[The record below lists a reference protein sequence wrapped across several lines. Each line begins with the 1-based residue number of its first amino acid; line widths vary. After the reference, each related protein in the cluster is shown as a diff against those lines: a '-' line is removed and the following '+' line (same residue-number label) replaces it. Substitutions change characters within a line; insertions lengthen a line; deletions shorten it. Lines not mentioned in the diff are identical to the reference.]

1 MINPHSQGSELP
13 ESWQTKYFLHV
24 IGFEKPILITDE
36 QRNGLVAVIE
46 SGKKFVQIGQFTI
59 MVNSIKMII
68 PRYPPENIPPCP
80 QIEYKGKIVN
90 DLWVQEPIPESV
102 EAQKLWRELYGEKHD
117 QLLLE
122 GGTYGTE
129 E

>member
-1 MINPHSQGSELP
+1 MTSHHSEEFKMP
-13 ESWQTKYFLHV
+13 ESWEPKFFIHV
-24 IGFEKPILITDE
+24 IGFDKPILITED
-36 QRNGLVAVIE
+36 QRKGIVGVIE

-68 PRYPPENIPPCP
+68 LRYPPENIPPVP
-80 QIEYKGKIVN
+80 QIEYKGEIKN
-90 DLWVQEPIPESV
+90 NLWVQEPIPESV
-102 EAQKLWRELYGEKHD
+102 ELQKKWRELYGEKHD